1 MKKRKYFI
9 FTSIIIFFFTLTIF
23 TGCGAKKDE
32 INDNNSSGESNVN
45 TEENNETNNTT
56 SKESIAMEAYQK
68 YLDNKEYANEDFGG
82 LNPEKYVFLDVTND
96 GIPELFITADDEY
109 KNYSHYSLV
118 LTFDG
123 KNVIKVGIIHSTTGL
138 MFKESEPTHIAF
150 MEETPN
156 SNIHAVKI
164 TEDYKLERIYDVK
177 YTHNKYHVS
186 DYEKNIDA
194 DYTVDEVSTY
204 LHKYNGY
211 YIEYT
216 HNIDGTPIESK
227 TTTSTTTSKNYIQVG
242 DLNIKYGTYKGEAA
256 VQGDTLVLK
265 ADGTATLNGEDY
277 TYKVESHDFSQ
288 DSSSKTIESAL
299 VFTGADSFSL
309 RATNGGKTL
318 TAGSGI
324 DYTYSGN

>member
-1 MKKRKYFI
+1 MKKNI
-9 FTSIIIFFFTLTIF
+9 LSVFTIALIITFTMILF
-23 TGCGAKKDE
+23 TGCGARKDD
-32 INDNNSSGESNVN
+32 INDNNSSSESNVN
-45 TEENNETNNTT
+45 IEENNEVSNNT
-56 SKESIAMEAYQK
+56 SKESIAMEVYQK

-96 GIPELFITADDEY
+96 GVPELFITADDEY

-150 MEETPN
+150 QEETPN

-164 TEDYKLERIYDVK
+164 TEDYKFERIYDVK

-186 DYEKNIDA
+186 DYEKNIDT

-204 LHKYNGY
+204 LHKYNGC

-216 HNIDGTPIESK
+216 YNIDGTPIESK
-227 TTTSTTTSKNYIQVG
+227 TTTPATTSKDYIQVG
-242 DLNIKYGTYKGEAA
+242 DSNIKYGTYKGEAA
-256 VQGDTLVLK
+256 VQGNTLVLK
-265 ADGTATLNGEDY
+265 ADGTATLNGKNY

-288 DSSSKTIESAL
+288 DSSAKVIKSAL
-299 VFTGADSFSL
+299 VFTGSDSFSL
-309 RATNGGKTL
+309 YATNGGKTL
-318 TAGSGI
+318 TAG
-324 DYTYSGN
+324 